1 MLTINAVMCKL
12 ICKLMQFWFF
22 CYNFNEYLM
31 QARVVLFISDLL
43 IGLVYYPDKI
53 PLNSAKGTYTFKIIG
68 AAYNVL
74 EW

>member
-1 MLTINAVMCKL
+1 
-12 ICKLMQFWFF
+12 
-22 CYNFNEYLM
+22 M

-53 PLNSAKGTYTFKIIG
+53 PLNSAKGPYTFKIID